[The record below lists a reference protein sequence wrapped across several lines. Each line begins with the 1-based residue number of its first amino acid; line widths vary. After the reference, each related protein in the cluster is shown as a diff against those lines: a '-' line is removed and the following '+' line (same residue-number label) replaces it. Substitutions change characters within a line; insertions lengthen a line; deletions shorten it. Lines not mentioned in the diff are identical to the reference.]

1 MSDDRSSNTRRF
13 AVEALVIV
21 ASILLAFALDA
32 GWDDRQE
39 RRRVAEL
46 LSAVAGDFERE
57 VAALDSVIAV
67 NRERE
72 FVQTALL
79 QATDPNG
86 VGVRPD
92 SIAGLAA
99 RNGDHQIHDPSF
111 GALTALLSTGGLEEV
126 DDPELRRLLAGW
138 PAELR
143 DFEWEQQ
150 QAFDAVDGVLDSLI
164 ELELMSDVAELDDYW
179 PTRVAAT
186 VRSPSHRQREARLN
200 LVYGLY
206 TDDLVRVR
214 RRAIDLTERIRTYLD
229 AR

>member
-1 MSDDRSSNTRRF
+1 MSEKRPSNARRF
-13 AVEALVIV
+13 AIEAFVIV

-46 LSAVAGDFERE
+46 LSAVADDFERE

-72 FVQTALL
+72 LVQTALL
-79 QATDPNG
+79 QATDPSGPG
-86 VGVRPD
+86 VAPD
-92 SIAGLAA
+92 SIARLAA
-99 RNGDHQIHDPSF
+99 RNGDQQIHDPSF

-143 DFEWEQQ
+143 DFAWEQQ
-150 QAFDAVDGVLDSLI
+150 QGFDAVDGVLDSL
-164 ELELMSDVAELDDYW
+164 M
-179 PTRVAAT
+179 
-186 VRSPSHRQREARLN
+186 
-200 LVYGLY
+200 
-206 TDDLVRVR
+206 DL
-214 RRAIDLTERIRTYLD
+214 
-229 AR
+229 